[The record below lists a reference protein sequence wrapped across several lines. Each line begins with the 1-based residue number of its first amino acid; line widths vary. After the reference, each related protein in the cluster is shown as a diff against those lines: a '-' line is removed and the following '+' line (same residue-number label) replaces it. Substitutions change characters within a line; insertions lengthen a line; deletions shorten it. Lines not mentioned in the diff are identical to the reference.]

1 MIEFIKKDDLL
12 IGKYEPHGGAAWI
25 FSNIVRDGYA
35 LLKKTFKITESDF
48 YHSDDEEERL
58 DEESDFI
65 LFKFAIRDG
74 DYYKISRNILDIS
87 SNIYIHTSIGI
98 TQKMFLVERNV
109 SIFAVLEKIKLL
121 EDIYIG
127 GPKENA
133 ISIDEYMAIINAM
146 PNNYELEKYSIARVS
161 SVLRKYFDTTIDGV
175 SIYEKYINGKDTKK
189 AYKFITDFA
198 DFDLIKYKFTISTLK
213 KMLENEEQYSENDW
227 QDEILKIITIVFP
240 KYINAV
246 KEAPVRDYVYNT
258 TRNIDIL
265 LVDADGSVDIIEIKK
280 PFDQCI
286 VTNGK
291 YRDNHI
297 PLRDLSGTVMQVEKY
312 IYHLNKWGTQGEC
325 KLTEKYKDQ
334 FPEGFKIKIINP
346 KGLII
351 MGRSNNLTDDQKH
364 DFEIIKR
371 KYNNILDIM
380 TYDDLIQRLE
390 AIVSNVTMHLTHIRP
405 GASSSF

>member
-1 MIEFIKKDDLL
+1 MIEFIKKDDLV
-12 IGKYEPHGGAAWI
+12 IGRYEPQEEAAWI
-25 FSNIVRDGYA
+25 FSNLVTDGYV
-35 LLKKTFKITESDF
+35 LLKKTFRITESDF
-48 YHSDDEEERL
+48 YHSDDEEEKF

-65 LFKFAIRDG
+65 LFKFAIREG

-87 SNIYIHTSIGI
+87 FNIYINTSIVI
-98 TQKMFLVERNV
+98 TQKLFLVERNV

-133 ISIDEYMAIINAM
+133 ISIDEYMSIIKAM

-161 SVLRKYFDTTIDGV
+161 SALRKYFDTTVDGV
-175 SIYEKYINGKDTKK
+175 SIYEKYINKKDIKK
-189 AYKFITDFA
+189 TYEFITDFA
-198 DFDLIKYKFTISTLK
+198 DFDLIKYNFVISSLK
-213 KMLENEEQYSENDW
+213 KMLDNEDQYSENDW
-227 QDEILKIITIVFP
+227 QNEIIKIITIIFP
-240 KYINAV
+240 KYINAL
-246 KEAPVRDYVYNT
+246 KEAPVRDSVYNT

-265 LVDADGSVDIIEIKK
+265 LVDAEGSVDIIEIKK

-325 KLTEKYKDQ
+325 TLTEKYKDQ
-334 FPEGFKIKIINP
+334 FQEGFRIKIINP

-351 MGRSNNLTDDQKH
+351 MGRSNNLTDEQKH

-390 AIVSNVTMHLTHIRP
+390 IIVSNVTMHLTT
-405 GASSSF
+405 AST